1 MPPKPPTTGDLTW
14 LGDLRFRATIN
25 DHTLTFDSAG
35 KAGPTP
41 VETLALSLA
50 GCMSIDLVHI
60 LAKGRHTV
68 TSLRTHVEGER
79 APEDP
84 KRFTRMTLRFTLG
97 GSAPRDAIDR
107 AVALS
112 RDKYCSVW
120 QSMRQDTDLQ
130 VVVDVE

>member
-1 MPPKPPTTGDLTW
+1 MPPKPPTTGSLTW
-14 LGDLRFRATIN
+14 LGDLRFTAKVN

-60 LAKGRHTV
+60 LTKGRHTV
-68 TSLRTHVEGER
+68 TSLRAHVEGER
-79 APEDP
+79 AADDP
-84 KRFTRMTLRFTLG
+84 KRFTRMRLRFALAS
-97 GSAPRDAIDR
+97 SAPRDAIDR
-107 AVALS
+107 AVELS

-120 QSMRQDTDLQ
+120 QSMRQDIELQ
-130 VVVDVE
+130 VIVDGE